1 MIERK
6 CAVTR
11 RWLTAG
17 TALVGVSIAP
27 LAGAQTTAVD
37 DAMTVALSLVV
48 KVEQTEGCD
57 ISLHGAPRLDELTNS
72 WLVAYSGVG
81 PACDDLGAA
90 LQREGLPADISF
102 YRRPNDDE
110 LMALIGRMRA
120 SVRQGYPCQ
129 IAFQGEPQFDDE
141 TDLWNVRYY
150 ASGRQ
155 CEDASDELERQGK
168 TLRVAFRRVR

>member
-1 MIERK
+1 M
-6 CAVTR
+6 AVV
-11 RWLTAG
+11 A
-17 TALVGVSIAP
+17 
-27 LAGAQTTAVD
+27 LAGASVASLAVAQLLPAD
-37 DAMTVALSLVV
+37 DAMTLARELVAE
-48 KVEQTEGCD
+48 VERAEGCD
-57 ISLHGAPRLDELTNS
+57 LSLHGAPKLDELTNR

-81 PACDDLGAA
+81 PACDDVGAA
-90 LQREGLPADISF
+90 LQRVGLEAEISF

-120 SVRQGYPCQ
+120 SVRQGYACQ
-129 IAFQGEPQFDDE
+129 IAFKGKPQFDDE

-150 ASGRQ
+150 ASGQQ

>member
-1 MIERK
+1 MIKRGS
-6 CAVTR
+6 CA
-11 RWLTAG
+11 LTAL
-17 TALVGVSIAP
+17 AGVAIAS
-27 LAGAQTTAVD
+27 LAGAQVLRAD
-37 DAMTVALSLVV
+37 EAMTLAGELVA
-48 KVEQTEGCD
+48 KIEQTQGCD
-57 ISLHGAPRLDELTNS
+57 LSLHGAPRLDESTNR

-90 LQREGLPADISF
+90 LQRVGLEAEISF

-110 LMALIGRMRA
+110 VMAQIGRMRA
-120 SVRQGYPCQ
+120 SVRQGYACQ
-129 IAFQGEPQFDDE
+129 IAFKGEPQFDDE

-150 ASGRQ
+150 ASGEQ

>member
-1 MIERK
+1 M
-6 CAVTR
+6 TS
-11 RWLTAG
+11 RWLIARVALAG
-17 TALVGVSIAP
+17 ASIAS
-27 LAGAQTTAVD
+27 LAGAQLLPAD
-37 DAMTVALSLVV
+37 DAMTLALELVA
-48 KVEQTEGCD
+48 KVEQNEGCD
-57 ISLHGAPRLDELTNS
+57 LSLHGAPRRDELTNR

-90 LQREGLPADISF
+90 LQRVGLEAEISF

-120 SVRQGYPCQ
+120 SVRQGYGCQ
-129 IAFQGEPQFDDE
+129 IAFKGEPQFDDE

-150 ASGRQ
+150 ASGQQ

>member
-1 MIERK
+1 M
-6 CAVTR
+6 TS
-11 RWLTAG
+11 RWLMAG
-17 TALVGVSIAP
+17 AGLAGVSIAS
-27 LAGAQTTAVD
+27 LAGAPAPPEAGAVTL
-37 DAMTVALSLVV
+37 ALELVA
-48 KVEQTEGCD
+48 KVERTQGCD
-57 ISLHGAPRLDELTNS
+57 ISLHGAPRLDDLTNR

-90 LQREGLPADISF
+90 LQREGSAAEISF

-120 SVRQGYPCQ
+120 SVRQGYACQ
-129 IAFQGEPQFDDE
+129 ISFKGEPQFDGDS
-141 TDLWNVRYY
+141 DLWEVRYY
-150 ASGRQ
+150 ASGQQ

>member
-1 MIERK
+1 MIAGVY
-6 CAVTR
+6 AVTR
-11 RWLTAG
+11 RSLIAG
-17 TALVGVSIAP
+17 AGLAGIGIAS
-27 LAGAQTTAVD
+27 LAGAQAPPEADT
-37 DAMTVALSLVV
+37 MTRAFELVA
-48 KVEQTEGCD
+48 KVEQTQGCD
-57 ISLHGAPRLDELTNS
+57 ISLHGTPRLDDLTNR

-90 LQREGLPADISF
+90 LQREGIPAEISF

-120 SVRQGYPCQ
+120 SVRQGYACQ
-129 IAFQGEPQFDDE
+129 IAFKGEPQFDDE

-150 ASGRQ
+150 ASGQQ

>member
-1 MIERK
+1 MIIASLALAQVIPER
-6 CAVTR
+6 
-11 RWLTAG
+11 
-17 TALVGVSIAP
+17 
-27 LAGAQTTAVD
+27 
-37 DAMTVALSLVV
+37 DAMARALELVA
-48 KVEQTEGCD
+48 KIEQTQGCD
-57 ISLHGAPRLDELTNS
+57 ISLHGVPRLDELTS
-72 WLVAYSGVG
+72 RWLVAYSGIG

-90 LQREGLPADISF
+90 LQREGIPADISF
-102 YRRPNDDE
+102 YRRPNEDE

-129 IAFQGEPQFDDE
+129 IAFKGEPQFDDA

-150 ASGRQ
+150 ASGQQ